1 MVEKDQLRGTTSN
14 FGRDRHHR
22 EELCKSVNLKNATR
36 VRQSL
41 RIRNFK
47 LCNKNDAPAQK
58 RGTWRELSWSSK
70 RGTWPRS
77 TPYQRSNPLRK
88 SQRSENSFINAHAK
102 QTGLKLMRTGTS
114 KGQEPHNGSNCQW
127 SGPAN
132 DQTFEGEKNVAF
144 CLFFE
149 LKDTLRQVT
158 CYSAGMLFLVQR
170 FVLCLLFTFG
180 IARSALMRSTLLN
193 DASRWSL
200 SFPNF
205 DVVPRTIGECDGA
218 TWCQFSNFSVE

>member
-1 MVEKDQLRGTTSN
+1 MRP
-14 FGRDRHHR
+14 HR
-22 EELCKSVNLKNATR
+22 SVGL
-36 VRQSL
+36 
-41 RIRNFK
+41 
-47 LCNKNDAPAQK
+47 
-58 RGTWRELSWSSK
+58 GGEMSWSSK

-77 TPYQRSNPLRK
+77 TPYQRWHPLRK
-88 SQRSENSFINAHAK
+88 SQRSQNSFINAHAM

-132 DQTFEGEKNVAF
+132 DQTSEGEKNVAF
-144 CLFFE
+144 VFFFE
-149 LKDTLRQVT
+149 LKDTLRQIP

-170 FVLCLLFTFG
+170 FVLCLLLTLG
-180 IARSALMRSTLLN
+180 IARSALMRFTLLN
-193 DASRWSL
+193 DASRWTL

-218 TWCQFSNFSVE
+218 IWSQFSNFP